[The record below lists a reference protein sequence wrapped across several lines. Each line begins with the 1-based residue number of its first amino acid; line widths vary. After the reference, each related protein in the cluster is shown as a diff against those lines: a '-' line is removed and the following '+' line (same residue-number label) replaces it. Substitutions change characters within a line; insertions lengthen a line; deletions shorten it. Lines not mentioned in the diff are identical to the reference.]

1 MTKKGFKIMYQNPN
15 YNQNNE
21 KILCEMNGVNA
32 DMLMNI
38 KIKLLSAGESL
49 TICDSKNETAI
60 LLIAGGL
67 EFRYNGETKSAT
79 RKNQFEERPYCLHFS
94 RNNSVT
100 VKATEDTRI
109 LIQQTDNANDF
120 GCKWYGPDDLLLQ
133 EFGKDQWNGTAHRQ
147 VLTVFDYENAPYSNL
162 VLGEVIHKPGCWS
175 SYPPHYHPQ
184 PEVYYYEF
192 DKPQGFG
199 VGFNGDDCYKVE
211 NQGVLSITPM
221 KTHQQVAAPGY
232 SMCYVWMIRHL
243 DGDPWIKTRIDDPD
257 HKWLLDV

>member
-1 MTKKGFKIMYQNPN
+1 MYENPKFN
-15 YNQNNE
+15 ENNE
-21 KILCEMNGVNA
+21 KILCQMNGINA
-32 DMLMNI
+32 DMLMDI
-38 KIKLLSAGESL
+38 KIKILNKGESV
-49 TICDSKNETAI
+49 TICEEDNETAI
-60 LLIAGGL
+60 LLISGDV
-67 EFRYNGETKSAT
+67 EFKFDGQTKSVKRENQFVDRASCVHFA
-79 RKNQFEERPYCLHFS
+79 RKNE
-94 RNNSVT
+94 VT
-100 VKATEDTRI
+100 VTANEASKI
-109 LIQQTDNANDF
+109 LIEQTDNENDF
-120 GCKWYGPDDLLLQ
+120 GCKWYGPEDLLLQ

-211 NQGVLSITPM
+211 NQGVLCITPM
-221 KTHQQVAAPGY
+221 KTHQQVAAAGY

-243 DGDPWIKTRIDDPD
+243 DGDPWIKTRIDDPK
-257 HKWLLDV
+257 HKWLLNEK